1 MLDTRGLARHLSVAA
16 VGLITL
22 GLSAPA
28 AQVGQGDSTA
38 RFTVIVQGVR
48 VGTEVVD
55 VTRSA
60 STIKITTFGQL
71 APPFDLTTTR
81 FEMTYTSDWQ
91 PQQLV
96 FEGVLRGQTIALG
109 TTFGLTTATSDVMQ
123 GAKRGSVTHQV
134 SPRTSVIPQ
143 NSFGA
148 YEAVAARLSTLAA
161 GARFPIYIAPETEV
175 TATVE
180 RVSPRRMVSP
190 SGATELRQFDLA
202 LATQGGTTRI
212 QVWIDDRGRLAR
224 VAMQGNSVLAIREDL
239 AAVMA
244 REETVRNPGD
254 EDVFIGAS
262 GFNLAATIT
271 KPAGVSGRAPAVIL
285 IGGAGR
291 TDRDER
297 LYGIPI
303 FGQIAGRLAEA
314 GYFVV
319 RYDKRGIGQS
329 GGRIEHAGLP
339 EYAED
344 VTRIVAWLRKRSDV
358 DQDRM
363 SAVAHSDG
371 GAVALVAA
379 AREKRIKAVAL
390 LAGPGATGKEITL
403 AQQQDAL
410 ARSDES
416 EEDKRAKL
424 ALQLRVIDA
433 TISGKGWEAIPPA
446 VRRQADSRWF
456 RDWLVFDP
464 AASIQKLEQ
473 PILIVHGALD
483 KHMPPAYADRLETMS
498 LARKKRPPT
507 HTRKVIVP
515 GVNHLLVPASTGEID
530 EYESLGGQTISPA
543 VTSAI
548 IDWLRTA
555 VPPRR

>member
-1 MLDTRGLARHLSVAA
+1 MRGLVRHLSVA
-16 VGLITL
+16 VL
-22 GLSAPA
+22 GLLVLGLPAPA
-28 AQVGQGDSTA
+28 AQTVQGDTTS

-48 VGTEVVD
+48 IGTEVVD
-55 VTRSA
+55 VTRTA
-60 STIKITTFGQL
+60 STIRITGFGQL
-71 APPFDLTTTR
+71 APPFDLTTNK
-81 FEMTYTSDWQ
+81 FEMTYTADWQ

-96 FEGVLRGQTIALG
+96 IEGVLRGQSIALG
-109 TTFGLTTATSDVMQ
+109 TTFGLTTATSDIVQ
-123 GAKRGSVTHQV
+123 GEKRGSVTHQI
-134 SPRTSVIPQ
+134 SPRTSVVPQ
-143 NSFGA
+143 NSFAA
-148 YEAVAARLSTLAA
+148 YEAVAARL
-161 GARFPIYIAPETEV
+161 ARLQPGTAFPIYIAPEVEV
-175 TATVE
+175 MATVE
-180 RVSPRRMVSP
+180 RVSPRRVVSP
-190 SGATELRQFDLA
+190 AGATDLRQFDLA
-202 LATQGGTTRI
+202 LATQGGATRI
-212 QVWIDDRGRLAR
+212 QVWIDERGRLAR
-224 VAMQGNSVLAIREDL
+224 VSMQGNAVLAIREDL
-239 AAVMA
+239 ATVMA

-262 GFNLAATIT
+262 GFNLGATIT
-271 KPAGVSGRAPAVIL
+271 RPAGVTGRAPVVIL
-285 IGGAGR
+285 TGSSGR

-344 VTRIVAWLRKRSDV
+344 VARIVAWLRKRSDV
-358 DQDRM
+358 DADRI
-363 SAVAHSDG
+363 SVVAHGDG
-371 GAVALVAA
+371 GAVALAAA

-390 LAGPGATGKEITL
+390 LAGPGATGKEIAL
-403 AQQQDAL
+403 AQQQYSL

-433 TISGKGWEAIPPA
+433 TITGKGWEAIPPA

-464 AASIQKLEQ
+464 AQAIRRLEQ

-483 KHMPPAYADRLETMS
+483 KQMPPAYADRLEQLS
-498 LARKKRPPT
+498 LARNKRPPT
-507 HTRKVIVP
+507 HTRKVVVP
-515 GVNHLLVPASTGEID
+515 GVNHLLVPATTGEID
-530 EYESLGGQTISPA
+530 EYESLGSQSVSPE